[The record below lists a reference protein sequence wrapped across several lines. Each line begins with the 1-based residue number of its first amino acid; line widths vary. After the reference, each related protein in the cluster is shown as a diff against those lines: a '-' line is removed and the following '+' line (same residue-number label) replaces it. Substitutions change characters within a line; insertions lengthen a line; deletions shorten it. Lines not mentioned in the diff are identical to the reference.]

1 METSQNVPLDSTW
14 LNHPSLKRKDSIND
28 EHTKLAKLD
37 DADPSVERQS
47 DSCEEFG
54 MMQKNVGYKPQD
66 DTEPL
71 PGLWKFL
78 CTLLH
83 NPRYNPTLVTWE
95 ILEDGMFRINSLQDL
110 YSVWKTLKGTPINYE
125 LLSKKLRLYSSF

>member
-1 METSQNVPLDSTW
+1 M
-14 LNHPSLKRKDSIND
+14 DSIND
-28 EHTKLAKLD
+28 DHTKWAKLD
-37 DADPSVERQS
+37 ENIQNPAYPSLGRHS
-47 DSCEEFG
+47 DSCEEAG
-54 MMQKNVGYKPQD
+54 MMQKSADYKPQD

-95 ILEDGMFRINSLQDL
+95 ILEDGMFRINSLQEL
-110 YSVWKTLKGTPINYE
+110 YSV
-125 LLSKKLRLYSSF
+125 